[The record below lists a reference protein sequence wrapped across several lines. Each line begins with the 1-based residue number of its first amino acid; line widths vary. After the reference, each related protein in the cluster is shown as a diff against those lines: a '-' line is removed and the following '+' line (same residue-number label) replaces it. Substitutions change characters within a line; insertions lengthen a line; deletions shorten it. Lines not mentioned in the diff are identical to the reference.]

1 MHIFSSLSVNQLIKT
16 EKTGSFLKI
25 SSITM
30 LMNLFLNL
38 LLIPKFQIYGAI
50 IATMISG
57 LFSGGYTFY
66 LGQKN
71 FKINLKLTTILYF
84 ILIYFI
90 FNVPIYILLNYEL
103 NIFIKLIIKIILLFL

>member
-1 MHIFSSLSVNQLIKT
+1 
-16 EKTGSFLKI
+16 
-25 SSITM
+25 M

-66 LGQKN
+66 LGQK
-71 FKINLKLTTILYF
+71 ILK
-84 ILIYFI
+84 
-90 FNVPIYILLNYEL
+90 
-103 NIFIKLIIKIILLFL
+103 